1 MVDLSLIVGIIIVA
15 VAIITLIRIIKQLL
29 EGIIIIVLVIV
40 GAALIFHSAPVI
52 GIPNFSVPISIGP
65 NIVGAD
71 QGTGNTTAVI
81 LFNAYAFSIGGFQAT
96 LNGKAVAILNSGTSI
111 PAVKFGV
118 VILNSTQHGEITISG
133 STQLLGFNLGTLSA
147 NYNFSG

>member
-1 MVDLSLIVGIIIVA
+1 MVDVALIVGIIIIA
-15 VAIITLIRIIKQLL
+15 VAIITLVRVIKQLL
-29 EGIIIIVLVIV
+29 EGVIIIVLVIV

-65 NIVGAD
+65 NIVGAN
-71 QGTGNTTAVI
+71 QGTGNTTAVVI
-81 LFNAYAFSIGGFQAT
+81 FNAYALSIGNFQAT
-96 LNGKAVAILNSGTSI
+96 LNGKEVAILNSGTAI

-118 VILNSTQHGEITISG
+118 LILNSTQHGEVTISG
-133 STQLLGFNLGTLSA
+133 STQLFGFNLGTLSA